1 MKTQTHTPGPWKVS
15 SCSDG
20 REIVSHSC
28 GITFPIAEAC
38 DGLGKANGLKEA
50 QSNARLIASAPELLA
65 ECKRSLDEIVSALSG
80 GIVEQ
85 FTPGMLKRWGIGL
98 ERIISKAEGRI

>member
-1 MKTQTHTPGPWKVS
+1 MTTQTKSTHTPGPWKMS

-28 GITFPIAEAC
+28 GMTFPIAEAC

-50 QSNARLIASAPELLA
+50 QANARLIASAPDLLD
-65 ECKRSLDEIVSALSG
+65 SLRDI
-80 GIVEQ
+80 
-85 FTPGMLKRWGIGL
+85 L
-98 ERIISKAEGRI
+98 EMVTDNRLHGEEVYRAANAIRKAEGRI

>member
-1 MKTQTHTPGPWKVS
+1 MKTQTHTPGAWKVS

-50 QSNARLIASAPELLA
+50 QSNARLIVAAPMLLKEL
-65 ECKRSLDEIVSALSG
+65 KKI
-80 GIVEQ
+80 
-85 FTPGMLKRWGIGL
+85 L
-98 ERIISKAEGRI
+98 ERISKGSGTGKWTADEHSDLEDLISKAEGRGA